1 MKVHTLSGYIA
12 KLYLVEYD
20 KGLLLL
26 DSGCRCDVPIV
37 KGFIEDKLK
46 RPFSDLKLVCVSHA
60 HPDHSGGA
68 SFYQKAGIPIAGKD
82 EVNEWYKGLNGLMAY
97 LIDIFL
103 TYYVAK
109 RVRKEKVYQNV
120 LFPRK
125 LKFDYQ
131 LEAEKPLPLFEDWL
145 ALSTPGHTSTDLS
158 FYHRESAQAYV
169 ADNLIV
175 TSKGLIPPYPTF
187 DPEAYQESLS
197 RYIDLNIKKFLMA
210 HYGSHELEPE
220 DIHKVKERASK
231 KPRIHRTVLPKMLK
245 RTLLKKLK
253 LS

>member
-1 MKVHTLSGYIA
+1 MQIHQISGYIA
-12 KLYLVEYD
+12 KLYLVEYPH
-20 KGLLLL
+20 GLLLL
-26 DSGCRCDVPIV
+26 DSGCRCDVPVV
-37 KGFIEDKLK
+37 KEFIEVNLK

-68 SFYQKAGIPIAGKD
+68 SFYQNAGIPIAGKD
-82 EVNEWYKGLNGLMAY
+82 EVNDWYKGIEGFFAY
-97 LIDIFL
+97 IIDIFL

-125 LKFDYQ
+125 LNFDYQ
-131 LEAEKPLPLFEDWL
+131 LKKEEPLPLFEDWL

-169 ADNLIV
+169 ADNLIA
-175 TSKGLIPPYPTF
+175 TSRGLIPPYPIF
-187 DPEAYQESLS
+187 DPEAYQRSLS
-197 RYIDLNIKKFLMA
+197 RYLDLKIEKFLMA
-210 HYGSHELEPE
+210 HYGSHKLEPQE
-220 DIHKVKERASK
+220 IQKVKERASK
-231 KPRIHRTVLPKMLK
+231 RPRIHRTVLPKILKKAFLK
-245 RTLLKKLK
+245 RLK